1 MTCQLRANLRRDDG
15 VTLTE
20 LLIVLLVS
28 SIIAVLTTTLVIGVQ
43 ETNKQNMV
51 RQDQIDNGRTAS
63 EAMARTLRASVKPS
77 QLSTSCGSGCVA
89 DAFMQAT
96 KFRVQF
102 YANVDNPQ
110 NSIGPSRVTYTI
122 VDSGVDKGD
131 LIETVQIPNSP
142 TPSASGYVYCTP
154 GGAGCA
160 SRITTR
166 IVGRN
171 LSTTGPALF
180 RYFDESGNEMV
191 PSGTGSL
198 SADQLKHVLSIEIRT
213 TVLDTASGSSKPTT
227 YIQRVM
233 APNAQ
238 AVIKAGSE

>member
-1 MTCQLRANLRRDDG
+1 MRTLRARLRQDDG

-43 ETNKQNMV
+43 RTNQDNMV
-51 RQDQIDNGRTAS
+51 RQDQIDSGRTAT

-96 KFRVQF
+96 KFSVQF

-110 NSIGPSRVTYTI
+110 NTIGPSRVTYT
-122 VDSGVDKGD
+122 VAASGPQKGD
-131 LIETVQIPNSP
+131 LVETIQIPSSP
-142 TPSASGYVYCTP
+142 TPTASGYTYCTP
-154 GGAGCA
+154 GGPGCA
-160 SRITTR
+160 SRIKTR
-166 IVGRN
+166 VVGRDV
-171 LSTTGPALF
+171 SAAGPALF
-180 RYFDESGNEMV
+180 RYFDEAGAEMT
-191 PSGTGSL
+191 PSGTASL
-198 SADQLKHVLSIEIRT
+198 SSSQLKHVLSIEIRT
-213 TVLDTASGSSKPTT
+213 TILDAASGSTKPTT